1 MSAPVAHLFFKDAD
15 FFFRQG
21 GEMSCR
27 IVAMVCR
34 GTNRG
39 VYWAVARC
47 EGTADAEQ
55 QCRSAHGR
63 PSFSLGLVLLCPR
76 GHGLHRRPGDSR
88 HTCARHPFSAC
99 SGRADAAADAR
110 SVPSAGQELTACH
123 PGRDRVRLERNSM
136 APGQGLFQPGP
147 ELSGSA
153 LSRMTHP
160 DFDSLQLAGRIPA
173 ALTHLDLGI
182 VRT

>member
-1 MSAPVAHLFFKDAD
+1 MQNSSAGLRMA
-15 FFFRQG
+15 
-21 GEMSCR
+21 
-27 IVAMVCR
+27 
-34 GTNRG
+34 
-39 VYWAVARC
+39 AR
-47 EGTADAEQ
+47 
-55 QCRSAHGR
+55 
-63 PSFSLGLVLLCPR
+63 LLVLALSSFVLVVMGCTGAQAIPDTPAPAT
-76 GHGLHRRPGDSR
+76 LSVLAP
-88 HTCARHPFSAC
+88 AAQMPP
-99 SGRADAAADAR
+99 DAAADAR